1 MLKLADDPMW
11 VGLQLRVTRS
21 LSRVQDTAQRGLVA
35 VSRALGHMA
44 HTDSPFAEG
53 RLLVNRQPG

>member
-1 MLKLADDPMW
+1 MLWCGLA
-11 VGLQLRVTRS
+11 LATSFAESQ
-21 LSRVQDTAQRGLVA
+21 VQDTAQRALVA

-44 HTDSPFAEG
+44 NTDSPFADG